1 MKVIHI
7 KERGGDELS
16 EYKKAVK
23 ALKYASETISD
34 LTEDMEEEHGFGER
48 GYSDRYNNRGGYG
61 DRYGERGGYYPRDM
75 YRRDDMYEMDERR
88 MRDSRGHYM

>member
-34 LTEDMEEEHGFGER
+34 LTEDMEE
-48 GYSDRYNNRGGYG
+48 GGYG

>member
-16 EYKKAVK
+16 
-23 ALKYASETISD
+23 
-34 LTEDMEEEHGFGER
+34 EDMEEEHGFGER